1 MVGSKIYL
9 ATASHTPMND
19 PFWNPK
25 GVKPRKS
32 VSRLRQEQLRVL
44 GLRKPNKTSAEFFG
58 LAGDN
63 PSILYRHHATNRA

>member
-1 MVGSKIYL
+1 MGTTTQI
-9 ATASHTPMND
+9 PMND

-25 GVKPRKS
+25 GVKPKPP

-44 GLRKPNKTSAEFFG
+44 QLRKPPTNTDEYFG

-63 PSILYRHHATNRA
+63 PSILHRSHAITTPR